1 MNESDCRRHCLEQM
15 AFWSA
20 LSPSERERLVS
31 SSYLRSYAQ
40 GSVIHTQDG
49 DCLGL
54 LYLREGDIRTSM
66 LSEEGREITLY
77 HIQEGDWDV
86 LSASCV
92 VNQITFDTHMTAA
105 RDCSILIVPA
115 SVLAGFKAQNIHVR
129 CFIFETLSM
138 RFSDVMWTMQ
148 QTLFMRVD
156 QRLAGY
162 LLDQYENAGFS
173 APQSGKNNHSSTE
186 LLITHEQIAQEINTA
201 REVVA
206 RMMRSF
212 TSDGLVEG
220 RRGRII
226 VKNPEG
232 LRKIAESV

>member
-1 MNESDCRRHCLEQM
+1 MNELDCRLRCLEKM
-15 AFWSA
+15 PFWSA
-20 LSPSERERLVS
+20 LSSADRNRILS
-31 SSYLRSYAQ
+31 ASYLRTYEQ

-66 LSEEGREITLY
+66 LSDEGREITLY
-77 HIQEGDWDV
+77 HLREGDYDV

-105 RDCSILIVPA
+105 RRCSILIVPA
-115 SVLAGFKAQNIHVR
+115 STLSVFKASNVHVR

-156 QRLAGY
+156 QRLAAY
-162 LLDQYENAGFS
+162 LLEKWEENAS
-173 APQSGKNNHSSTE
+173 DTE
-186 LLITHEQIAQEINTA
+186 LAVTHEQIAQEINTA

-206 RMMRSF
+206 RMMRNF
-212 TSDGLVEG
+212 AADGLVEG
-220 RRGRII
+220 RRGKI
-226 VKNPEG
+226 VIKDADG
-232 LRKIAESV
+232 LRRIL

>member
-1 MNESDCRRHCLEQM
+1 MNESDCKRRCLEKM

-20 LSPSERERLVS
+20 LSASDRTKILS
-31 SSYLRSYAQ
+31 ASYLRIYEP

-54 LYLREGDIRTSM
+54 LYLREGNIRTSM
-66 LSEEGREITLY
+66 ISEDGREITLY
-77 HIQEGDWDV
+77 HLREGDYDV

-92 VNQITFDTHMTAA
+92 VNQITFDTHMTATL
-105 RDCSILIVPA
+105 RCSILIVPA
-115 SVLAGFKAQNIHVR
+115 SILAVFKASNVHVR

-162 LLDQYENAGFS
+162 LLERLEESVSEREAGDR
-173 APQSGKNNHSSTE
+173 AVAAAE
-186 LLITHEQIAQEINTA
+186 LALTHEQIAQEINTA

-206 RMMRSF
+206 RMMRNF
-212 TSDGLVEG
+212 ASDGLVEG
-220 RRGRII
+220 RRGKI
-226 VKNPEG
+226 VIKDAEG
-232 LRKIAESV
+232 LRKIL

>member
-1 MNESDCRRHCLEQM
+1 MNESDCRRRCLEQM

-20 LSPSERERLVS
+20 LSASDQDRLLS
-31 SSYLRSYAQ
+31 SSYLRTYEQ
-40 GSVIHTQDG
+40 GSVIHAQDG

-105 RDCSILIVPA
+105 QKCSILIVPA

-162 LLDQYENAGFS
+162 LLDQYENASPSS
-173 APQSGKNNHSSTE
+173 AE

-226 VKNPEG
+226 VKDPEG
-232 LRKIAESV
+232 LRKIAESM